1 MANLKINILANDKTK
16 AALSSVQAGLGRL
29 RTSIFSIQSALL
41 GIGGGLAVRSLVNVG
56 SEVENLGVRF
66 NFLFGNVKEGTKAFN
81 NLVGFAAKVPFS
93 LQEIS
98 TASGN
103 LAVVAK
109 DADDLTRILKI
120 TGNVAAV
127 TGLDFRQTA
136 EQIQRAFA
144 GGIAAADVF
153 RERGVRALLG
163 FKAGATISTEETI
176 KAFEDTFGP
185 DGRFGK
191 ATEVLATTFTGTLSM
206 LSDKLFKFRLET
218 NKAGFFDF
226 IKNALV
232 VINRSIETNA
242 KAMAKFSAAVG
253 QGLVTFIKQALL
265 GTAALIDAI
274 RPLFSVIGIG
284 IAGLLDVIRGLPPG
298 IREMGIIGF
307 LMLGRTGKIAV
318 VGIFGLMKELGVNLD
333 EITNKIFGQHK
344 AAMEMGPAFRTINE
358 FLKKI
363 DQNIILSKQQMTELM
378 KELGNVEKLA
388 KETGISFQK
397 IGDAIKLNIKKD
409 LESVNETIGKFILK
423 GVDNFSRALAE
434 AVVLG
439 KELKMTFK
447 EIAQKLLVEILA
459 FTIKL
464 IIQTGIQRLLEG
476 TIFDIFK
483 KQREQCKD
491 ILGIK
496 TADLTVETLKLAMMK
511 QQTKEMER
519 QKKIKGTMM
528 LMSGNPLVFLGFM
541 NKGGAVAKG
550 KPFVVGES
558 GPELFIP
565 NQTGQITQNARGL
578 GGQGAVVNFNITTLD
593 ASGFEDMLVR
603 SRGTIS
609 NIINQSLNEK
619 GVTNLV

>member
-29 RTSIFSIQSALL
+29 RSSIFSIQSALI

-81 NLVGFAAKVPFS
+81 NLIGFAAKVPFS
-93 LQEIS
+93 LAEIS

-163 FKAGATISTEETI
+163 FEAGVQKTAAETI
-176 KAFEDTFGP
+176 KAFEETFGP

-232 VINRSIETNA
+232 IVNRTIETNA
-242 KAMAKFSAAVG
+242 KAMTEFSNAVG

-284 IAGLLDVIRGLPPG
+284 IGGLLDVIKGLPPG
-298 IREMGIIGF
+298 IREMGILGF
-307 LMLGRTGKIAV
+307 LLLGRTGKIVV
-318 VGIFGLMKELGVNLD
+318 VGIFGLMKQMGVNLD
-333 EITNKIFGQHK
+333 EITNKIFGQHR

-363 DQNIILSKQQMTELM
+363 DANILLSKQQMTELM
-378 KELGNVEKLA
+378 KELGKVEKLA
-388 KETGISFQK
+388 KETGISFRK
-397 IGDAIKLNIKKD
+397 IGETIGEKIRKD
-409 LESVNETIGKFILK
+409 LESVNETIGKFILA
-423 GVDNFSRALAE
+423 GVQNFSRALAE

-439 KELKMTFK
+439 KKLNMSLKELGQKILVDILSFTIQLVIQRKIEAVLVDKGIIK
-447 EIAQKLLVEILA
+447 EKQKL
-459 FTIKL
+459 TL
-464 IIQTGIQRLLEG
+464 IQ
-476 TIFDIFK
+476 
-483 KQREQCKD
+483 
-491 ILGIK
+491 
-496 TADLTVETLKLAMMK
+496 
-511 QQTKEMER
+511 QQTKALQQQAMF
-519 QKKIKGTMM
+519 KGG
-528 LMSGNPLVFLGFM
+528 LSLFGGFGLFA
-541 NKGGAVAKG
+541 KGGAVSKG
-550 KPFVVGES
+550 RPVIVGER
-558 GPELFIP
+558 GPELFVP

>member
-29 RTSIFSIQSALL
+29 RSSIFSIQSALI

-81 NLVGFAAKVPFS
+81 NLIGFAAKVPFS
-93 LQEIS
+93 LAEIS

-163 FKAGATISTEETI
+163 FEAGVQKTAAETI
-176 KAFEDTFGP
+176 KAFEETFGP

-218 NKAGFFDF
+218 NRAGFFDF

-232 VINRSIETNA
+232 VVNRTIETNA
-242 KAMAKFSAAVG
+242 KAMAEFSNAVG

-274 RPLFSVIGIG
+274 RPLFSIIGIG
-284 IAGLLDVIRGLPPG
+284 IGGLLDVIKGLPPG
-298 IREMGIIGF
+298 IREMGILGF
-307 LMLGRTGKIAV
+307 LLLGRTGKIVV
-318 VGIFGLMKELGVNLD
+318 VGIFGLMKQMGVNLD

-344 AAMEMGPAFRTINE
+344 AAMEMGPAFKVINE

-363 DQNIILSKQQMTELM
+363 DENIILSKEQMTKLM
-378 KELGNVEKLA
+378 KELGKVQKLA
-388 KETGISFQK
+388 KDTGISFRK
-397 IGDAIKLNIKKD
+397 IGETIGEKIRKD
-409 LESVNETIGKFILK
+409 LESVNETIGKFILA
-423 GVDNFSRALAE
+423 GVQNFSRALAE

-439 KELKMTFK
+439 KQLNSSMKEL
-447 EIAQKLLVEILA
+447 AQKLLVDMVA
-459 FTIKL
+459 FTIQL
-464 IIQTGIQRLLEG
+464 IIQRKIEAILVNMGIIKEREKLNLIKNQTSEL
-476 TIFDIFK
+476 K
-483 KQREQCKD
+483 KQAAIKAVSAMF
-491 ILGIK
+491 GIPMF
-496 TADLTVETLKLAMMK
+496 A
-511 QQTKEMER
+511 
-519 QKKIKGTMM
+519 
-528 LMSGNPLVFLGFM
+528 
-541 NKGGAVAKG
+541 KGGAVSKG
-550 KPFVVGES
+550 RPVIVGER
-558 GPELFIP
+558 GPELFVP

>member
-29 RTSIFSIQSALL
+29 RSSIFSIQSALI

-81 NLVGFAAKVPFS
+81 NLIGFAAKVPFS

-163 FKAGATISTEETI
+163 FEAGVQKTAAETI
-176 KAFEDTFGP
+176 KAFEETFGP

-218 NKAGFFDF
+218 NRAGFFDF

-232 VINRSIETNA
+232 VVNRTIETNA
-242 KAMAKFSAAVG
+242 KAMSEFSNAVG

-265 GTAALIDAI
+265 GSAALIDAL

-284 IAGLLDVIRGLPPG
+284 IGGLLDVIKGLPPG
-298 IREMGIIGF
+298 IREMGILGF
-307 LMLGRTGKIAV
+307 LLLGRTGKIVV
-318 VGIFGLMKELGVNLD
+318 VGIFGLMKQMGVNLD

-344 AAMEMGPAFRTINE
+344 AAMEMGPAFRTINN

-363 DQNIILSKQQMTELM
+363 DENIILSKQQMTELM
-378 KELGNVEKLA
+378 KELGKVQKLA
-388 KETGISFQK
+388 KDTGISFRK
-397 IGDAIKLNIKKD
+397 IGEPIGEKIRKD
-409 LESVNETIGKFILK
+409 LESVNETIGKFILG
-423 GVDNFSRALAE
+423 GVQSFSRALAE

-439 KELKMTFK
+439 KKLNMTLKELG
-447 EIAQKLLVEILA
+447 QKILVDILA
-459 FTIKL
+459 FTIQL
-464 IIQTGIQRLLEG
+464 VIQRKIE
-476 TIFDIFK
+476 DILVDKGIIKERKKLSLINQQTSALK
-483 KQREQCKD
+483 KQ
-491 ILGIK
+491 
-496 TADLTVETLKLAMMK
+496 AALKAV
-511 QQTKEMER
+511 T
-519 QKKIKGTMM
+519 
-528 LMSGNPLVFLGFM
+528 SFFGFPGFAQ
-541 NKGGAVAKG
+541 GGAVSKG
-550 KPFVVGES
+550 RPIIVGER
-558 GPELFIP
+558 GPELFVP
-565 NQTGQITQNARGL
+565 NQTGQITQNARGI

-593 ASGFEDMLVR
+593 ASGFEYMLVR

>member
-29 RTSIFSIQSALL
+29 RSSIFSIQSALI

-81 NLVGFAAKVPFS
+81 TLVNFAAKVPFS
-93 LQEIS
+93 LAEIS

-109 DADDLTRILKI
+109 DADDLNRILKI

-163 FKAGATISTEETI
+163 FKAGATVSAEDTI
-176 KAFEDTFGP
+176 KAFEETFGP

-232 VINRSIETNA
+232 VINRTIETNS
-242 KAMAKFSAAVG
+242 KAMSAFAAAVG

-274 RPLFSVIGIG
+274 RPLFSIIGIG
-284 IAGLLDVIRGLPPG
+284 IGGLLDVIRGLPPG
-298 IREMGIIGF
+298 IREMGILGF
-307 LMLGRTGKIAV
+307 LLLGRTGKIVV
-318 VGIFGLMKELGVNLD
+318 VGIFGLFKKMGVDLD
-333 EITNKIFGQHK
+333 AITNKIFGQHQ
-344 AAMEMGPAFRTINE
+344 AAMEMGPAFKAISGFIKEIDENTLVVKE
-358 FLKKI
+358 QMKKLGEEI
-363 DQNIILSKQQMTELM
+363 GKVKKQ
-378 KELGNVEKLA
+378 A
-388 KETGISFQK
+388 KETGISFRK
-397 IGDAIKLNIKKD
+397 IGETIGEKIRKD
-409 LESVNETIGKFILK
+409 LESVNETIGKFILG
-423 GVDNFSRALAE
+423 GVQSFSRALAE

-439 KELKMTFK
+439 KKLNMTLKELG
-447 EIAQKLLVEILA
+447 QKILVDILA
-459 FTIKL
+459 FTIQL
-464 IIQTGIQRLLEG
+464 VIQRKIE
-476 TIFDIFK
+476 DILVDKGIIKERKKLSLINQQTSALK
-483 KQREQCKD
+483 KQAALRAVTSFFG
-491 ILGIK
+491 L
-496 TADLTVETLKLAMMK
+496 
-511 QQTKEMER
+511 
-519 QKKIKGTMM
+519 
-528 LMSGNPLVFLGFM
+528 PGFAQ
-541 NKGGAVAKG
+541 GGAVSKG
-550 KPFVVGES
+550 RPIIVGER
-558 GPELFIP
+558 GPELFVP

>member
-29 RTSIFSIQSALL
+29 RSSIFSIQSALI

-81 NLVGFAAKVPFS
+81 NLIGFAAKVPFS
-93 LQEIS
+93 LAEIS

-163 FKAGATISTEETI
+163 FEAGVQKTAAETI
-176 KAFEDTFGP
+176 KAFEETFGP

-206 LSDKLFKFRLET
+206 LSDKLFKFKLET

-232 VINRSIETNA
+232 IVNRTIETNA
-242 KAMAKFSAAVG
+242 KAMTEFSNAVG

-284 IAGLLDVIRGLPPG
+284 IGGLLDVIKGLPPG
-298 IREMGIIGF
+298 IREMGILGF
-307 LMLGRTGKIAV
+307 LLLGRTGKIVV
-318 VGIFGLMKELGVNLD
+318 VGIFGLMKQMGVNLD
-333 EITNKIFGQHK
+333 EITNKIFGQHR

-363 DQNIILSKQQMTELM
+363 DANILLSKQQMTELM
-378 KELGNVEKLA
+378 KELGKVEKLA
-388 KETGISFQK
+388 KETGISFRK
-397 IGDAIKLNIKKD
+397 IGETIGEKIRKD
-409 LESVNETIGKFILK
+409 LESVNETIGKFILA
-423 GVDNFSRALAE
+423 GVQNFSRALAE

-439 KELKMTFK
+439 KKLNMSLKELGQKILVDILSFTIQLVIQRKIEAVLVDKGIIK
-447 EIAQKLLVEILA
+447 EKQKL
-459 FTIKL
+459 TL
-464 IIQTGIQRLLEG
+464 IQ
-476 TIFDIFK
+476 
-483 KQREQCKD
+483 
-491 ILGIK
+491 
-496 TADLTVETLKLAMMK
+496 
-511 QQTKEMER
+511 QQTKALQQQAMF
-519 QKKIKGTMM
+519 KGG
-528 LMSGNPLVFLGFM
+528 LSLFGGFGLFA
-541 NKGGAVAKG
+541 KGGAVSKG
-550 KPFVVGES
+550 RPVIVGER
-558 GPELFIP
+558 GPELFVP